1 MVGKGVFHSL
11 VVVDIGLWTVVGTED
26 MLKLMDRV
34 GRGVGYHIDLGEFH
48 SLEAGVVGNSVFL
61 DPSCSGPDRVCSP
74 C

>member
-11 VVVDIGLWTVVGTED
+11 AVADIDLWTVVGMEG

-34 GRGVGYHIDLGEFH
+34 RRGVGYHIDLGEFH

-61 DPSCSGPDRVCSP
+61 DPSCSGTGRVCSP